1 MNREASRVEW
11 KTWRN
16 WSQAKLGPTGPIPF
30 SPLASAWDQSRHQT
44 TSLSRERQLSGE
56 DELKMMEENRDRL
69 QTMSFSIEVWR
80 RQRTMTGLSFW
91 WLQRNWVDQEGA
103 EKQKSSA
110 LEAQQQ
116 WLQNGGRSPL
126 VFFTC
131 AQRQRPGPN
140 QNPQI

>member
-1 MNREASRVEW
+1 MKNMAQLVTGETRTHRTDSLFTARFSLRSKQAPDHELVAG
-11 KTWRN
+11 KT
-16 WSQAKLGPTGPIPF
+16 K
-30 SPLASAWDQSRHQT
+30 
-44 TSLSRERQLSGE
+44 LSGE